1 MQCVVSPHE
10 AKRRAESKELEGAPA
25 SHVRPQSSER
35 MPTMYEFGELPSAET
50 AKHDPSVSQ
59 FNVHTAAAGPLGADV
74 DCVHVCPA
82 SAVDKNIPIR
92 CGGELELVP
101 LAVGASPLT
110 LKTQ

>member
-1 MQCVVSPHE
+1 
-10 AKRRAESKELEGAPA
+10 
-25 SHVRPQSSER
+25 
-35 MPTMYEFGELPSAET
+35 
-50 AKHDPSVSQ
+50 VSQ

-82 SAVDKNIPIR
+82 SAVDKKVPIR
-92 CGGELELVP
+92 CEGELELVP

>member
-1 MQCVVSPHE
+1 
-10 AKRRAESKELEGAPA
+10 
-25 SHVRPQSSER
+25 
-35 MPTMYEFGELPSAET
+35 MYEFGELPSAET

-59 FNVHTAAAGPLGADV
+59 FNVHTAAAGTLGADV
-74 DCVHVCPA
+74 ACVQVCPA
-82 SAVDKNIPIR
+82 SAVERKVPIR